1 LAGRWASV
9 CIASGGKVTMGLFTR
24 RNTTTESAD
33 IATQAAT
40 SVDGG
45 RLAVL
50 VSAVALAFSG
60 YSLWETSLKA
70 ADVRAFVPP
79 VIQFAAPYQNSNFE
93 MIAVPITLTN
103 EGARSATVLS
113 LELSVTDPRSN
124 QTKRFYA
131 ADFGRWT
138 MEKTR
143 SGAYEPF
150 APISLPGRT
159 SRTESVLFYTRG
171 EDEKPAELIRKP
183 GAYNFALSIDLAES
197 DKSPEVAFERSLLHY
212 DARAFH
218 EGTLPLYS
226 SDWQASTNS
235 APE

>member
-1 LAGRWASV
+1 
-9 CIASGGKVTMGLFTR
+9 MGLLR
-24 RNTTTESAD
+24 GRNTVAESAD

-40 SVDGG
+40 SVNGG
-45 RLAVL
+45 TLAVI
-50 VSAVALAFSG
+50 VSGVALLFSG

-70 ADVRAFVPP
+70 AEVRAFVPP
-79 VIQFAAPYQNSNFE
+79 VIQFAAPYQNTNFE

-103 EGARSATVLS
+103 EGARSATIVAM
-113 LELSVTDPRSN
+113 ELAVTDPRTS

-143 SGAYEPF
+143 AGAYQPF

-171 EDEKPAELIRKP
+171 QAEKPNELIRAAGPYRFTLTFDIAESEAKP
-183 GAYNFALSIDLAES
+183 ALS
-197 DKSPEVAFERSLLHY
+197 FERVLLGY
-212 DARAFH
+212 DARAFT

-226 SDWQASTNS
+226 SDWGAAGSTG
-235 APE
+235 AP

>member
-1 LAGRWASV
+1 MGWRLGRKAV
-9 CIASGGKVTMGLFTR
+9 GD
-24 RNTTTESAD
+24 NAD
-33 IATQAAT
+33 IATQAA
-40 SVDGG
+40 SGSDGG
-45 RLAVL
+45 KLAVF
-50 VSAVALAFSG
+50 VSAIALVFSG

-70 ADVRAFVPP
+70 ADVQAFVPP

-93 MIAVPITLTN
+93 MIAVPVTLTN

-113 LELSVTDPRSN
+113 MELAVTDPRSK

-150 APISLPGRT
+150 APISLLGRS

-171 EDEKPAELIRKP
+171 QDEKPNELIREP
-183 GAYNFALSIDLAES
+183 GPYRFKLTLNIAES
-197 DKSPEVAFERSLLHY
+197 KAKPVVSFERSLIAY
-212 DARAFH
+212 DARAFN

-226 SDWQASTNS
+226 SDWS
-235 APE
+235 AAESEGTQQQP

>member
-1 LAGRWASV
+1 MGWLGGRGAAGDLAEIGSQA
-9 CIASGGKVTMGLFTR
+9 ASG
-24 RNTTTESAD
+24 A
-33 IATQAAT
+33 
-40 SVDGG
+40 GG
-45 RLAVL
+45 GMLAVC
-50 VSAVALAFSG
+50 VSAVALLFSG

-70 ADVRAFVPP
+70 SDVRAFVPP

-93 MIAVPITLTN
+93 MIGVPITLTN

-113 LELSVTDPRSN
+113 MELAVTDPRTS

-138 MEKTR
+138 MERTR
-143 SGAYEPF
+143 AGAYQPF

-171 EDEKPAELIRKP
+171 EAEKPNELIREAGP
-183 GAYNFALSIDLAES
+183 YRFALTLDVAES
-197 DKSPEVAFERSLLHY
+197 REKPVVSFERTLLAY
-212 DARAFH
+212 DARAFN

-226 SDWQASTNS
+226 SDWRAAGNTG
-235 APE
+235 AP

>member
-1 LAGRWASV
+1 
-9 CIASGGKVTMGLFTR
+9 MGLLR
-24 RNTTTESAD
+24 GRNTTAESAD
-33 IATQAAT
+33 IATQAAS
-40 SVDGG
+40 SVNGG
-45 RLAVL
+45 TLAVI
-50 VSAVALAFSG
+50 VSGVALIFSG

-93 MIAVPITLTN
+93 MIAVPVTLTN

-113 LELSVTDPRSN
+113 MELAVTDPRTR

-143 SGAYEPF
+143 AGAYEPF
-150 APISLPGRT
+150 APISLTGRT

-171 EDEKPAELIRKP
+171 EDEKPNELIRAAGP
-183 GAYNFALSIDLAES
+183 YQFTLTFDLAES
-197 DKSPEVAFERSLLHY
+197 RTKPAVSFERTLLGY
-212 DARAFH
+212 DARAFN

-226 SDWQASTNS
+226 SDWRAARSTSPQQA
-235 APE
+235 P

>member
-1 LAGRWASV
+1 
-9 CIASGGKVTMGLFTR
+9 MGLFTR
-24 RNTTTESAD
+24 RNTTAVSAD

-50 VSAVALAFSG
+50 VSAIALAFSG

-103 EGARSATVLS
+103 EGARSATVVS
-113 LELSVTDPRSN
+113 MELSVTDPRSN

-150 APISLPGRT
+150 APISLPGRS

-171 EDEKPAELIRKP
+171 ETEKPDELIREAGP
-183 GAYNFALSIDLAES
+183 YNFALSIELAES
-197 DKSPEVAFERSLLHY
+197 ETAPQVAFERALLHY
-212 DARAFH
+212 DARAFQQ
-218 EGTLPLYS
+218 GTLPLYS
-226 SDWQASTNS
+226 NDWQAATN
-235 APE
+235 APPE

>member
-1 LAGRWASV
+1 
-9 CIASGGKVTMGLFTR
+9 MGLFR
-24 RNTTTESAD
+24 GRNVTSEAAD
-33 IATQAAT
+33 IATQTAS

-45 RLAVL
+45 RLAVI
-50 VSAVALAFSG
+50 VSAIALMFSG

-103 EGARSATVLS
+103 EGARSATIVS
-113 LELSVTDPRSN
+113 MELAVTDPRTS
-124 QTKRFYA
+124 QTKRYYA

-138 MEKTR
+138 MERTR
-143 SGAYEPF
+143 AGAYEPF
-150 APISLPGRT
+150 APMSLPGRT

-171 EDEKPAELIRKP
+171 EGEKPNELIRAAGP
-183 GAYNFALSIDLAES
+183 YQFSLSFVMAES
-197 DKSPEVAFERSLLHY
+197 SVKPTLTFERTLLGY
-212 DARAFH
+212 DARAFN

-226 SDWQASTNS
+226 SDWRAAGSTGT
-235 APE
+235 P